1 MLSHEMFLFDR
12 IRRRSNP
19 RIDQLGTACHLCHF
33 LKYNRIMNRLRSIL
47 APGERSVIRA
57 EHCRYVYWIDASLLE
72 GLNDDKTGILLLLAI
87 DLFRSQASRTR
98 NRSIHIIC
106 MCGSVARNV
115 SAGLRP

>member
-1 MLSHEMFLFDR
+1 MKCFSLIESGAGVTRGLISSVRH
-12 IRRRSNP
+12 
-19 RIDQLGTACHLCHF
+19 AHLCHF

-57 EHCRYVYWIDASLLE
+57 EHCRYVYRIDASLLE
-72 GLNDDKTGILLLLAI
+72 GLNDDKAGILLVLAI

-106 MCGSVARNV
+106 MCGPVARNV